1 MRTIFV
7 FFAGNERGGAAA
19 HISTLARAVVR
30 FKKSPHYRF
39 VSLGQGSLADAVATT
54 EVRLHVIGGN
64 ALHAVAQLKKL
75 LRTERKP
82 LLHAHGPRMNIL
94 AALATRWNGMPWT
107 STIHSHPYYDFL
119 GSSLKSRVYPKLH
132 MWSLKQAVGLFIVQ
146 ASLADVLPTSTVLDV
161 PNAVDLPPQSKTH
174 EACVE
179 VWQKR
184 LGLDSES
191 RFIGVAAR
199 FDPVKNLDV
208 LIRAMARV
216 KTPNTHLLLA
226 GDGEMRASLQSL
238 AEQLGVVDRVHF
250 LGFMTGLAD
259 FYSAIDIHVLP
270 SKSEG
275 TPFCVLEAGTYG
287 AANIG
292 SDIPGLRTLLQNGQ
306 AGVLTPVGDSEVLA
320 QQIDQLLQHDEEREQ
335 YVEAFR
341 SSVLPN
347 FSPEKMLE
355 AYERGYTVLEEDILR
370 THQFTRSS

>member
-30 FKKSPHYRF
+30 FEKSPHYRF
-39 VSLGQGSLADAVATT
+39 VSLGQGPLADAVATT
-54 EVRLHVIGGN
+54 GVRLHVIGGN

-75 LRTERKP
+75 LRAERKA

-94 AALATRWNGMPWT
+94 AALATRWNGVPWT

-146 ASLADVLPTSTVLDV
+146 ASLADVLPTGTVLDV
-161 PNAVDLPPQSKTH
+161 PNAVDLPPQSKTR
-174 EACVE
+174 EACAE

-184 LGLDSES
+184 LGLDSGS
-191 RFIGVAAR
+191 RLIGVAAR

-259 FYSAIDIHVLP
+259 FYGAIDIHVLP

-306 AGVLTPVGDSEVLA
+306 AGVLAPVGDSEALA
-320 QQIDQLLQHDEEREQ
+320 EQIDQLLQHDEEREQ